1 MEKKHDGSKICVKRV
16 EDLLSEAEKK
26 SEGERNKAHWTKI
39 KKFVPK
45 LLHNETKVYFTLEIL
60 LSEAPPILVL
70 FLTSYILPEIQINTN
85 HHV

>member
-45 LLHNETKVYFTLEIL
+45 LLHNETKVGIFHIRDSFIRSLSNFGALLNIIYF
-60 LSEAPPILVL
+60 A
-70 FLTSYILPEIQINTN
+70 
-85 HHV
+85 

>member
-39 KKFVPK
+39 KNFVQPIFS
-45 LLHNETKVYFTLEIL
+45 LMRLNIFHIRTTFISETL
-60 LSEAPPILVL
+60 PILEL
-70 FLTSYILPEIQINTN
+70 LLTSYVL
-85 HHV
+85 V